1 MLVAALFDRRAL
13 TLRAVALAA
22 LIVLALR
29 PEALTGPGFRISF
42 AATTALV
49 TIFGWLRDRRAR
61 GEGRRLPRWA
71 VPVAAVA
78 ISSAV
83 AGLAALLAPFGAAW
97 LGLAIMEPAI
107 LWILAVARRVAS
119 WDGAVSHVVTPQ
131 PWILPVLVLGLLW
144 LVLWKG
150 RALGLAPA
158 ALALAVWPMT
168 ERLALLIADAGGLV
182 GLLIEDGRGVEGA
195 GADLAIL
202 AGCAEGPAPE
212 ADGCR
217 VIDRGTMAKSG
228 ALAAHAGQ
236 DGLRLVRVADST
248 GRRRWNA
255 ALRATRQQ

>member
-1 MLVAALFDRRAL
+1 M
-13 TLRAVALAA
+13 
-22 LIVLALR
+22 
-29 PEALTGPGFRISF
+29 
-42 AATTALV
+42 
-49 TIFGWLRDRRAR
+49 
-61 GEGRRLPRWA
+61 
-71 VPVAAVA
+71 AAVA

-97 LGLAIMEPAI
+97 LGIAIMEPAI

-131 PWILPVLVLGLLW
+131 PWILPVLVLVLGLLW

-150 RALGLAPA
+150 RGLAPAPA
-158 ALALAVWPMT
+158 ALALAVSPMA
-168 ERLALLIADAGGLV
+168 ERPALLIADAGGLV
-182 GLLIEDGRGVEGA
+182 GPLIEDGRGVEGA

-228 ALAAHAGQ
+228 APAAHAGQ
-236 DGLRLVRVADST
+236 DGLRLVRVAAGTRASGRPAAVGVST
-248 GRRRWNA
+248 CGLAPRDGPA
-255 ALRATRQQ
+255 P